1 LSLSPGP
8 AHLRDGAFLQQNAN
22 MWRLTDDF
30 WDEWPMILDM
40 FERCNSWSPFI
51 RPGNWPDCDMLP
63 LGRIAIRSDERGLSE
78 RDTRLSKD
86 EQQTMMTLWSI
97 FQSPLM
103 FGGDMTQLDEWT
115 LSLLNNEEI
124 NAMHLKLINQKQVYR
139 DNTWVIWEA
148 MSPHDSYVAVFNISD
163 TVAVLPEELKNEYLP
178 ASDYLELWRGKDK
191 SVLKET
197 VNPHASY
204 IFRALSKN

>member
-1 LSLSPGP
+1 
-8 AHLRDGAFLQQNAN
+8 
-22 MWRLTDDF
+22 
-30 WDEWPMILDM
+30 
-40 FERCNSWSPFI
+40 
-51 RPGNWPDCDMLP
+51 
-63 LGRIAIRSDERGLSE
+63 
-78 RDTRLSKD
+78 
-86 EQQTMMTLWSI
+86 
-97 FQSPLM
+97 
-103 FGGDMTQLDEWT
+103 
-115 LSLLNNEEI
+115 
-124 NAMHLKLINQKQVYR
+124 
-139 DNTWVIWEA
+139 